1 MHKYL
6 RAVGF
11 SGFNSRESLQ
21 ALIDVTMKNAQSRA
35 YTTYEDNIL
44 LAEYSTCYGTGMGI
58 TVCGEMGVDD
68 TFVFEYCYPY
78 FHADNITTAER
89 VTVERHAADISFAGV
104 VEDERVGITIIFYL
118 LNRIAYIKR
127 KNDKKLPD
135 SGSNL
140 SLTGLSLEGTIMM
153 PLLKEPGEL
162 KKAESSKKKRNSL
175 IEKARQ
181 GDETAIESLT
191 LDDMDMY
198 SQISRKIKN
207 NDIYTLVDTYF
218 MPYGIECDQYSILGE
233 ILDCRLVKNLATS
246 EEVYQMLL
254 MCNELKISIC
264 INKEDVMGEPQ
275 VGRRFKG
282 NIWLQGYINYPD

>member
-21 ALIDVTMKNAQSRA
+21 ALIDVTIKNAQARA
-35 YTTYEDNIL
+35 YTTYDNNIL
-44 LAEYSTCYGTGMGI
+44 LAEYSTCYGPGMGI

-68 TFVFEYCYPY
+68 TFIFEYCYPY
-78 FHADNITTAER
+78 FHADNISTAER
-89 VTVERHAADISFAGV
+89 VTVERHASNISFAGV
-104 VEDERVGITIIFYL
+104 CEDERVGITIIFYL
-118 LNRIAYIKR
+118 LNRISYIQR
-127 KNDKKLPD
+127 KNDEKLPNT
-135 SGSNL
+135 GSNL

-153 PLLKEPGEL
+153 PLLKAPHEV
-162 KKAESSKKKRNSL
+162 KKANESKKKRSNL
-175 IEKARQ
+175 IEKAKQ

-233 ILDCRLVKNLATS
+233 ILDVRLVKNIATN

-264 INKEDVMGEPQ
+264 INKDDVMGEPK

-282 NIWLQGYINYPD
+282 NIWLQGFLNFPE